1 MAPADSEVL
10 SQQFFRF
17 SNGAPTRS
25 HLTRGRYLGRDT
37 AEDPVED
44 SDDDSD
50 PGFDGDDEEED
61 PDDVGGAGPAAG
73 DKRGGDDSD
82 DDEENEA
89 DGDEQEAS
97 EHDVVHREKN
107 KVVSQGV
114 KSNVIKSF
122 VADELKLKAPHARY
136 EHRFLVIYVLF
147 FVYSLFL
154 VFILVYAWQLIL
166 YQHGMTYVTIVAV
179 MSL

>member
-1 MAPADSEVL
+1 MTPADSEAL

-37 AEDPVED
+37 DEDALED
-44 SDDDSD
+44 SDDESD
-50 PGFDGDDEEED
+50 PDFDGVDEEED
-61 PDDVGGAGPAAG
+61 PDDVGGVGPAAG
-73 DKRGGDDSD
+73 DKQDDDDVD

-89 DGDEQEAS
+89 HEDEQEAP
-97 EHDVVHREKN
+97 ERDGVLRGKK

-114 KSNVIKSF
+114 KSNVIKSL

-147 FVYSLFL
+147 FVYSLFW
-154 VFILVYAWQLIL
+154 FL
-166 YQHGMTYVTIVAV
+166 YLFMHGN
-179 MSL
+179 